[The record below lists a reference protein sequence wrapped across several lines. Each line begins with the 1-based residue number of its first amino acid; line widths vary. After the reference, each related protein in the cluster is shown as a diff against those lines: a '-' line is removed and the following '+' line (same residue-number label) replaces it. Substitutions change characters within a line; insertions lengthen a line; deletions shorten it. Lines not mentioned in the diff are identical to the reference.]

1 VLEIRT
7 FPSNDA
13 REFAMDLN
21 FEKWGGLVP
30 AIAQDW
36 KTSEVFMLAF
46 IDRKAWE
53 KTLATGRVHYHSRSR
68 GKTWMKGEESGHI
81 QLVKEI
87 YVDCD
92 EDTVLFK
99 IDQVGEAAC
108 HKGYRT
114 CFYRRIEGDKVET
127 IGSPLFDP
135 EKVYKK

>member
-1 VLEIRT
+1 
-7 FPSNDA
+7 
-13 REFAMDLN
+13 MDLD
-21 FEKWGGLVP
+21 FDKWGGLVP

-36 KTSEVFMLAF
+36 KTGEVFMLAF
-46 IDRKAWE
+46 IDRKAWD

-114 CFYRRIEGDKVET
+114 CFYRRIEGEKVET
-127 IGSPLFDP
+127 IGSPIFDP
-135 EKVYKK
+135 GKVYKK